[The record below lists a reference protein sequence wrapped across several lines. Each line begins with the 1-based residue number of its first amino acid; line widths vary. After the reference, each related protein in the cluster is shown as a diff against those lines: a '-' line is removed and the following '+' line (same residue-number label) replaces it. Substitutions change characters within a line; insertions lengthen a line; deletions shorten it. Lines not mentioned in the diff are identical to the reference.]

1 MASPGYAQ
9 SGIGSEIPLGQ
20 GVIGVTGR
28 EGAAIRISDMTAEFS
43 YCRAIRQQAE
53 GAEMAHALQAEI
65 PCPGLAESR
74 SQLAVPIQGYEH
86 LIGVLYVESP
96 LDQAYGGGW
105 PVWFLVVVNYV
116 QVALGIVLFCRILR
130 EVVVPPGRSADAPA
144 DQK

>member
-1 MASPGYAQ
+1 M
-9 SGIGSEIPLGQ
+9 
-20 GVIGVTGR
+20 TGR
-28 EGAAIRISDMTAEFS
+28 EGTAIRISDMTAEFS
-43 YCRAIRQQAE
+43 YSRAIRQQAE

-74 SQLAVPIQGYEH
+74 SQLAVPIQGFEY

-105 PVWFLVVVNYV
+105 PVWFLAVNYA

-130 EVVVPPGRSADAPA
+130 EVVVPPGRSADARA